1 MTLTQTSDA
10 QSGDS
15 PAHLAATESPV
26 LASHVNGLYTETG
39 GGAIPHTEIKKPK
52 RSWLQSV
59 ADWRVILA
67 TLGAPAF
74 CAGLIWIWPTTKSD
88 LNIVRMESS
97 SALKIETTAIAG
109 QIKETKAEL
118 NGKIDALAARVDAR
132 VDGIEKSQNRLQTGV
147 DELLR
152 RSSPYDPP
160 QIVAASPAAPPEN
173 PQPTRR
179 VKKKTVPVAAKPVQ
193 TGFRLW

>member
-1 MTLTQTSDA
+1 M
-10 QSGDS
+10 
-15 PAHLAATESPV
+15 
-26 LASHVNGLYTETG
+26 
-39 GGAIPHTEIKKPK
+39 KKPK
-52 RSWLQSV
+52 RNWLQSI

-97 SALKIETTAIAG
+97 SALKVETTAIAG

-152 RSSPYDPP
+152 RSSPRQYDLP
-160 QIVAASPAAPPEN
+160 QIVAASPAATPEN
-173 PQPTRR
+173 PQASRKI
-179 VKKKTVPVAAKPVQ
+179 VKKKPQPVAAKPAS
-193 TGFRLW
+193 GFRLW